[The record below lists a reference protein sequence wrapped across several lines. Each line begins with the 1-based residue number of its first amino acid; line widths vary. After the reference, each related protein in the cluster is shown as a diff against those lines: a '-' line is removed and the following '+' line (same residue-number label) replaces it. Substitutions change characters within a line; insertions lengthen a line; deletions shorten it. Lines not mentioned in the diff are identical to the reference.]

1 MKKAIIIGATSGI
14 GLEVAKKLLNDGWQI
29 GAAGRRETE
38 LQKLQALSPERISIQ
53 TLDVTADDA
62 VENLQSLITK
72 TGGMDL
78 FLLSSGVGKQNPNL
92 QMELEMQTVATNA
105 KGFTQMVN
113 AAFHYFKTQGK
124 GHLAIISSIAGTK
137 GIGVSPAYSATKRFQ
152 NIYMESLEQL
162 ARTEKLDIAFTDI
175 RPGFVATALLNDSKK
190 YPMLMRTDR
199 VAQLIVSAIN
209 RKKRV
214 AIFDW
219 RYRVLVAFWQL
230 IPQWLWVRMR
240 ISN

>member
-162 ARTEKLDIAFTDI
+162 ARTEKLDITFTDI
-175 RPGFVATALLNDSKK
+175 RPGFVATALLNESKK

-199 VAQLIVSAIN
+199 VAQLIVRAIN

-214 AIFDW
+214 AIIDW
-219 RYRVLVAFWQL
+219 RYRILVAFWRL
-230 IPQWLWVRMR
+230 IPQWLWVRMKV
-240 ISN
+240 SN